1 MTGSSKTLSAAP
13 QKWSQTTGWASGF
26 SNFRVCFSLGLN
38 PSNPGHNPPN
48 TCKGASFNLPWGIS
62 TGRAA
67 TDSQHH
73 GGLLGLGGNL
83 WQGSEVSRKV
93 IQRGGWSTSCRAIST
108 APHADTGTATQ
119 EGWGTNSTTRLCW
132 RLQGVSRRLGGLQLP
147 KWTALLLT
155 SQVRYKGK
163 GLLLALSRYCR
174 SLTPGRGSFEQCKPF
189 CSNDLSKLF

>member
-26 SNFRVCFSLGLN
+26 SNFCVCFSLGLN

-67 TDSQHH
+67 THSQHH

-93 IQRGGWSTSCRAIST
+93 IRRGGWSTSCRAIST

-119 EGWGTNSTTRLCW
+119 EGWGTNYHQAVLKAPRCE
-132 RLQGVSRRLGGLQLP
+132 Q
-147 KWTALLLT
+147 T
-155 SQVRYKGK
+155 SWWPPAAKMN
-163 GLLLALSRYCR
+163 
-174 SLTPGRGSFEQCKPF
+174 GSSFDF
-189 CSNDLSKLF
+189 SSAI